1 MKNKI
6 QEVAQPLSQGEKNF
20 KDMHKAVNHKSLV
33 PGVTDQEHVF
43 NGATKPYDNKF
54 PNSNKPGEDI
64 SSYDKGLKMD
74 NKEAEL
80 GYEKAEV
87 EEATL
92 SAKAARAGK
101 DIGKPGKNFEKIAKS
116 AAEKYGSEEAGKKV
130 AGAILA
136 KMRAKRMHKE
146 EVQQVDE
153 KKSAEEL
160 KKIAALTPPRDK
172 ITRGDIIVGAKM
184 KQSMKED
191 YDDTPEEVSM
201 VRTEL
206 KAMIVCAQGL
216 LDNMPSN
223 MHIEPWV
230 QSKIA
235 VAKSMVCGVHDY
247 MLYSDDAGQPSD
259 TMQAP
264 MPSPA
269 TYGNFINRMGE
280 EVEELDEISLKTK
293 INAYSAASQPD
304 ADVNYGS
311 KVYNQADRLRS
322 AIVKKHGKEAGQHAD
337 SKASTDAYGR
347 SEPGKTSSDY
357 FKKDKL
363 KDAKPASAMR
373 ITKSGVINKQDVE
386 SKKKEI
392 KSRISMEE
400 VDLNDEIEEAMGSMI
415 GKTHKDIR
423 HQASFGHKDIA
434 KMDREHKQ
442 LSPKQKKIAA
452 LAGDRNKLDAGDF
465 KALRAMK
472 EETLIDS
479 PAILSAMQSL
489 NKLRE
494 G

>member
-1 MKNKI
+1 MKNNI

-20 KDMHKAVNHKSLV
+20 KDMHKAVNHKDLV

-43 NGATKPYDNKF
+43 NGSTKPYDNKF
-54 PNSNKPGEDI
+54 LNSYKPGQDI
-64 SSYDKGLKMD
+64 DAYDKDLKIN
-74 NKEAEL
+74 NKVSKL

-87 EEATL
+87 EEAMY
-92 SAKAARAGK
+92 SAKAGSAGK
-101 DIGKPGKNFEKIAKS
+101 DLGAPGKNFAKIAKD
-116 AAEKYGSEEAGKKV
+116 AAKRYGSKKAGKKV

-136 KMRAKRMHKE
+136 KMRAKHMHNE
-146 EVQQVDE
+146 EVEPIEE
-153 KKSAEEL
+153 KKSPEEL

-172 ITRGDIIVGAKM
+172 ITKGDIIAGAKM
-184 KQSMKED
+184 NED
-191 YDDTPEEVSM
+191 NYDDTPEEVSM

-206 KAMIVCAQGL
+206 RAMVVCAQGL
-216 LDNMPSN
+216 LDNMSSD

-235 VAKSMVCGVHDY
+235 IAKSMVCSVHDY

-280 EVEELDEISLKTK
+280 EVEELDEISLNTK
-293 INAYSAASQPD
+293 MKAYSAASQPD
-304 ADVNYGS
+304 ADVNYGD
-311 KVYNQADRLRS
+311 KVYDQSGRFRA
-322 AIVKKHGKEAGQHAD
+322 AIIKKHGEKAGQHAD
-337 SKASTDAYGR
+337 SKAHTDAYGR

-415 GKTHKDIR
+415 DKTHKDIR

-434 KMDREHKQ
+434 KMRNDEKQ
-442 LSPKQKKIAA
+442 RLHGNQY
-452 LAGDRNKLDAGDF
+452 KLDKDHDGQLTKKDF
-465 KALRAMK
+465 DMLHKIKK
-472 EETLIDS
+472 EEIDITIKS
-479 PAILSAMQSL
+479 NAIKAAFEAV
-489 NKLRE
+489 NKIR
-494 G
+494 GA

>member
-101 DIGKPGKNFEKIAKS
+101 DIGKPGKSFEKIAKS

-191 YDDTPEEVSM
+191 YNNTPEEVSM

-206 KAMIVCAQGL
+206 KAMIACAQDL
-216 LDNMPSN
+216 LDNMSSD

-247 MLYSDDAGQPSD
+247 MLYSDDADVPSD
-259 TMQAP
+259 MRPVP
-264 MPSPA
+264 MPSMNNPF
-269 TYGNFINRMGE
+269 NMSNE
-280 EVEELDEISLKTK
+280 EVE
-293 INAYSAASQPD
+293 
-304 ADVNYGS
+304 
-311 KVYNQADRLRS
+311 
-322 AIVKKHGKEAGQHAD
+322 
-337 SKASTDAYGR
+337 
-347 SEPGKTSSDY
+347 TS
-357 FKKDKL
+357 
-363 KDAKPASAMR
+363 
-373 ITKSGVINKQDVE
+373 
-386 SKKKEI
+386 
-392 KSRISMEE
+392 
-400 VDLNDEIEEAMGSMI
+400 
-415 GKTHKDIR
+415 
-423 HQASFGHKDIA
+423 
-434 KMDREHKQ
+434 
-442 LSPKQKKIAA
+442 
-452 LAGDRNKLDAGDF
+452 
-465 KALRAMK
+465 
-472 EETLIDS
+472 IDS

>member
-1 MKNKI
+1 MKNNQVI
-6 QEVAQPLSQGEKNF
+6 QEVEQPQSQGEKNF
-20 KDMHKAVNHKSLV
+20 KDMHRAVNHKNLV
-33 PGVTDQEHVF
+33 PGITDQDHIF
-43 NGATKPYDNKF
+43 NGSTKPYDNKHH
-54 PNSNKPGEDI
+54 SGYKPSEDR
-64 SSYDKGLKMD
+64 SAYDKGLKMD
-74 NKEAEL
+74 NNDTDN
-80 GYEKAEV
+80 GYETARV
-87 EEATL
+87 QEEL
-92 SAKAARAGK
+92 
-101 DIGKPGKNFEKIAKS
+101 E
-116 AAEKYGSEEAGKKV
+116 
-130 AGAILA
+130 
-136 KMRAKRMHKE
+136 
-146 EVQQVDE
+146 QVDE
-153 KKSAEEL
+153 KINASTPTSKVIGDFVHSDNPKFKGKSTKERI
-160 KKIAALTPPRDK
+160 KMAL
-172 ITRGDIIVGAKM
+172 GAKYAMM
-184 KQSMKED
+184 KKEEVEIEEN

-201 VRTEL
+201 IRTEL
-206 KAMIVCAQGL
+206 KAIVIKAQDL
-216 LDNMPSN
+216 LDHMPSD

-230 QSKIA
+230 QSKVA
-235 VAKSMVCGVHDY
+235 VAKEMVSGVHDY
-247 MLYSDDAGQPSD
+247 MLYSDDAGQPSN

-264 MPSPA
+264 MPTSS

-304 ADVNYGS
+304 ANVNYGS

-452 LAGDRNKLDAGDF
+452 VAGDPNKIDADDF
-465 KALRAMK
+465 KALRSGK
-472 EETLIDS
+472 KIEEKMS
-479 PAILSAMQSL
+479 PEELKKFAAIAPPKDKVTQADKIMAV
-489 NKLRE
+489 KMAAKKK
-494 G
+494 